1 MRRALAAGLLFSASA
16 AGALTLA
23 TGGPGTSGA
32 DFLTIGVGARAL
44 AMSGAFTAVDSG
56 ADANAINW
64 NPGALGYVDKA
75 GVTASYNSLF
85 VDENQG
91 FLGYAAPVKSGGVW
105 AAGVNYL
112 VVTNI
117 PQRAGDSE
125 SPDSTFSNGNYAA
138 TLSYARKLGDSV
150 SVGGSLKYIRVDLA
164 NLKENAM
171 AVDGGLLAQ
180 TPIENLTAGLSLRN
194 FGTDI
199 GPDSLP
205 LTLAGG
211 LAYKAF
217 GSKLVLATDADW
229 LATERAGYWSLGAE
243 YWISPNLAARG
254 GYQFGQG
261 VNELQSTLVGMSLG
275 VGLKISRFTMDYAF
289 LPYGDLGNTHR
300 ITLGLRFE

>member
-1 MRRALAAGLLFSASA
+1 MRSVLAAGLLFTAST
-16 AGALTLA
+16 AGALSLA

-44 AMSGAFTAVDSG
+44 AMSGAFSAVDTG

-64 NPGALGYVDKA
+64 NPGALASVDKA
-75 GVTASYNSLF
+75 NVTASYNSLF

-112 VVTNI
+112 MVSNI
-117 PQRAGDSE
+117 QKRAGDTE
-125 SPDSTFSNGNYAA
+125 SPDSTFTNGNYAA
-138 TLSYARKLGDSV
+138 TLSYARMLGDSL
-150 SVGGSLKYIRVDLA
+150 SVGGSLKYVRVDLD

-171 AVDGGLLAQ
+171 GVDFGILGR
-180 TPIENLTAGLSLRN
+180 TPVENLTAGFTLKN
-194 FGTDI
+194 FGTNI
-199 GPDSLP
+199 GPDPLP
-205 LTLAGG
+205 LTLTGG

-217 GSKLVLATDADW
+217 ESKLVLATDADW
-229 LATERAGYWSLGAE
+229 LATERAGYLSLGAE

-261 VNELQSTLVGMSLG
+261 VNELRSSLVGMSIGL
-275 VGLKISRFTMDYAF
+275 GLKVSRFTMDYAF